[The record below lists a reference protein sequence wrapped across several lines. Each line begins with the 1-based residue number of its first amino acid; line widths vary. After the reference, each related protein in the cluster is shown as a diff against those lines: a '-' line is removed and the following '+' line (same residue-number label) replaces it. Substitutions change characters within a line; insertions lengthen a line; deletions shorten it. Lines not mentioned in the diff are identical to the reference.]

1 MQLSSWNKSK
11 VTYVLAALALLALAP
26 LSARA
31 DQILSVL
38 PGDSRLKYK
47 IVHTLHEVEA
57 TSSQLEGKVAV
68 KDDGSVQVMVRAKV
82 AGFASGDT
90 NRDEHM
96 QEVMEAAT
104 YPTVTFKGLAKI
116 TVPPAY
122 PAKVDVPLFGELE
135 MHGQKFPET
144 INLHVEMASAT
155 SWKVKGTFDVS
166 LDKYKVE
173 RPALLL
179 KKIDDACHMT
189 IELTL
194 LPALPK

>member
-1 MQLSSWNKSK
+1 MNVSRFPSA
-11 VTYVLAALALLALAP
+11 TLAVAAFLTLAP
-26 LSARA
+26 LAAGA
-31 DQILSVL
+31 DQVLNVAPADSVL
-38 PGDSRLKYK
+38 AYK
-47 IVHTLHEVEA
+47 IVHTLHQVEA
-57 TSSQLEGKVAV
+57 TSSQLEGKALA
-68 KDDGSVQVMVRAKV
+68 KSDGTVQVMVRAKV

-96 QEVMEAAT
+96 MEVMEAAS

-116 TVPPAY
+116 APATTY
-122 PAKVDVPLFGELE
+122 PAQYDVPLTGELE

-144 INLHVEMASAT
+144 INVHVVMSSAIAWT
-155 SWKVKGTFDVS
+155 VTGTFDVS

-189 IELTL
+189 LKL
-194 LPALPK
+194 SLRAAP